1 MLLLQVD
8 AEKICMRIK
17 AAPKGQSSLKPCCL
31 CGGSTSF
38 KVLTDEPESVKDSF
52 SYSNL
57 NLATRDNV
65 NILHKLILVI
75 LNSNIYASTLI
86 LCLIFVPCSL
96 ACGVASISF
105 SAWSSFSE
113 VFVCAPFTSIPGWLL
128 LGVYRYWVIA
138 QICGFSAHPH
148 VLSLLRTTVFRM
160 PTVTTWY
167 ILFIAPQ
174 PID

>member
-65 NILHKLILVI
+65 NILHELILVI
-75 LNSNIYASTLI
+75 LNSNIYASA
-86 LCLIFVPCSL
+86 LIFV
-96 ACGVASISF
+96 
-105 SAWSSFSE
+105 
-113 VFVCAPFTSIPGWLL
+113 
-128 LGVYRYWVIA
+128 
-138 QICGFSAHPH
+138 
-148 VLSLLRTTVFRM
+148 
-160 PTVTTWY
+160 
-167 ILFIAPQ
+167 
-174 PID
+174 